1 VTVSVDHRF
10 VTFDGHV
17 IGVQPM
23 GRPRIGETVMTPA
36 ERQRRRRA
44 KRAETSIPSTSSPT

>member
-1 VTVSVDHRF
+1 
-10 VTFDGHV
+10 
-17 IGVQPM
+17 M